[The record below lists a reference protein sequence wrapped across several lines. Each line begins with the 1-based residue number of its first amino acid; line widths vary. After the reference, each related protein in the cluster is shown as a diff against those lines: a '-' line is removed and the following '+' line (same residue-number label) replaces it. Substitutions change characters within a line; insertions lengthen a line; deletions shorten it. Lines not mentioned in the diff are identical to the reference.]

1 MSWPAI
7 DTFRRW
13 VSKRK
18 GLLTGLLGVAVEEVV
33 DLVPGGKLAVRIVG
47 EVGKHGAERLLD
59 TRADVPDVKPAGQ
72 AFSPEQLAEI
82 NAWLEALTASYAG
95 LLDQMEKLTA
105 ASGDEPIQ
113 ELTAL
118 VKQTLTGHDD
128 LLRLFD
134 ASAQQVRRLTL
145 SLSRIEEKLDVFFH
159 GQQRIGLCLEDIK
172 EVLVNSPLL
181 GDWTEFRKASPEAV
195 QALNR
200 ADEHFLAGRRDEGA
214 RELLGLLGQRGV
226 GEETVCRA
234 LGIDALARGRL
245 REANAYLA
253 RSGGGKKTMA
263 PGLIATLTAL
273 GATSTRGDRLPVWR
287 SLPRG
292 LVVDRRYRVES
303 EIGRGG
309 MASVYRAAGVD
320 LVNRGRSFAL
330 KVPAPELLA
339 DPAARARFVTE
350 IQVAQNL
357 SGRHPAILD
366 TFGYAIFD
374 DPHSGRELYGLV
386 MEYIDGPTL
395 AHFLAQRQAKN
406 KLLEPEEILHVLK
419 PVCEALE
426 YAHSQGVYHRD
437 VKPQNVLLT
446 RKSQAKLADFGI
458 ARVLEDA
465 RATVTGQADV
475 GTLAYMPPDLDFD
488 ARSDVYLLG
497 NLLLELLTFHPRGD
511 VEARA
516 DCPPAWAELVAD
528 SMNRLKGRRP
538 QTARDFLTRLVAA
551 SGPLARSSQ
560 PASEGKPASGPLAA
574 TGAERIRQLIDAERY
589 EEAMAEYRL
598 LPHEH
603 RPLALI
609 EELQDKWRDRA
620 YALARDAAET
630 DHDYAVAVA
639 LLEKLPE
646 GLRDQALLADYRARR
661 DRLAQLRTAIHADV
675 ENGRHTFG
683 LRARVAEYRR
693 LKPDDPAINDL
704 HRMLGDMPKETVI
717 RSLGLKLVF
726 VPGGTFWM
734 GEKPE

>member
-33 DLVPGGKLAVRIVG
+33 DLVPGVKLALRIVG

-59 TRADVPDVKPAGQ
+59 TRADVPDVKPGGQ

-95 LLDQMEKLTA
+95 LLD
-105 ASGDEPIQ
+105 
-113 ELTAL
+113 
-118 VKQTLTGHDD
+118 
-128 LLRLFD
+128 R
-134 ASAQQVRRLTL
+134 
-145 SLSRIEEKLDVFFH
+145 
-159 GQQRIGLCLEDIK
+159 
-172 EVLVNSPLL
+172 
-181 GDWTEFRKASPEAV
+181 
-195 QALNR
+195 
-200 ADEHFLAGRRDEGA
+200 
-214 RELLGLLGQRGV
+214 
-226 GEETVCRA
+226 
-234 LGIDALARGRL
+234 
-245 REANAYLA
+245 
-253 RSGGGKKTMA
+253 
-263 PGLIATLTAL
+263 
-273 GATSTRGDRLPVWR
+273 
-287 SLPRG
+287 
-292 LVVDRRYRVES
+292 
-303 EIGRGG
+303 
-309 MASVYRAAGVD
+309 
-320 LVNRGRSFAL
+320 
-330 KVPAPELLA
+330 
-339 DPAARARFVTE
+339 
-350 IQVAQNL
+350 
-357 SGRHPAILD
+357 
-366 TFGYAIFD
+366 
-374 DPHSGRELYGLV
+374 RELYGLV

-446 RKSQAKLADFGI
+446 RKGQAKLADFGI

-465 RATVTGQADV
+465 RATVTGQGEV
-475 GTLAYMPPDLDFD
+475 GTLAYTPPDLTFD

-603 RPLALI
+603 RPLALLK
-609 EELQDKWRDRA
+609 ELQDKWRDRA
-620 YALARDAAET
+620 HALARDAAET

-661 DRLAQLRTAIHADV
+661 DRLAQIRTAIHADV
-675 ENGRHTFG
+675 ENCRHTFG

-704 HRMLGDMPKETVI
+704 QRVIGDVPKETVI

-726 VPGGTFWM
+726 VPRGTFWM